1 MPQDYDLITLGGGS
15 GGVAASRRA
24 AAHGARVAVVE
35 GSRVGGTCV
44 IRGCVPK
51 KLLMYAA
58 QYGDA
63 LREAAGYGWSGL
75 ALARFE
81 MPRWADAKATEIA
94 RLEGIY
100 RKMLADSGV
109 ALFEGWAR
117 LAGPN
122 EVVVTTATG
131 EHRLTAPRILIA
143 TGGRPVRNAVPGI
156 DACPTSDDLLDLRE
170 IPARVGIVGA
180 GYIAVEFASMLA
192 RLGAEV
198 HLHYRDVLPLR
209 GFDASLRERLATALQ
224 AAGIALHPGQ
234 APTSITPHADGGHV
248 LHLPDG
254 REAAYPFVLNA
265 TGREPNTDGLGL
277 EAAGVRTGRR
287 GAVLVD
293 AACATSVPGIH
304 AIGDV
309 TDRHNLT
316 PVAIAEGRAVADR
329 LFGPG
334 RPMPELDGLA
344 TAVFT
349 IPPIGTVGL
358 GEAAALESLG
368 PPRADGSPRLKVF
381 EADFRPMRQTFF
393 GGTERC
399 FMKLVVDATTDR
411 VMGAHML
418 GADAPEIIQALAVAL
433 RCGATKA
440 QFDRTIAVH
449 PTAAEEFVLMR
460 EPSRVVV

>member
-75 ALARFE
+75 AQARFE
-81 MPRWADAKATEIA
+81 MPRWAEAKATEIA